1 MADILNKCPV
11 CGSELEYKSLNRF
24 IKVYKILPDGKL
36 SNRVKRVEDTMVFEE
51 GFISCVKCNFHTN
64 TELQDEGNKINIKQ
78 FDGKFYIM

>member
-1 MADILNKCPV
+1 
-11 CGSELEYKSLNRF
+11 
-24 IKVYKILPDGKL
+24 
-36 SNRVKRVEDTMVFEE
+36 MVFEE